1 VLVPWIPV
9 CQPSF
14 VLPPLFDSD
23 MAELL
28 KIQGASH
35 AVPIFSNL
43 RLTPCSTLL
52 CFATGAIRLIFYYSS
67 VIQTTFLQEQSN
79 GGWLSHAYKKINL
92 FISAGDCALH

>member
-1 VLVPWIPV
+1 MLVPWIPV

-35 AVPIFSNL
+35 VVSIFSL
-43 RLTPCSTLL
+43 CASPPVQPC
-52 CFATGAIRLIFYYSS
+52 
-67 VIQTTFLQEQSN
+67 
-79 GGWLSHAYKKINL
+79 
-92 FISAGDCALH
+92 CALQRGLDG

>member
-1 VLVPWIPV
+1 MLVPWIPV

-52 CFATGAIRLIFYYSS
+52 CFATRVIRLIFIIRLYSNNIFTKT
-67 VIQTTFLQEQSN
+67 IQRWMAKSRL
-79 GGWLSHAYKKINL
+79 
-92 FISAGDCALH
+92 

>member
-1 VLVPWIPV
+1 MLVPWIPV

-35 AVPIFSNL
+35 VVSIFSDFASPHFQ
-43 RLTPCSTLL
+43 PCCNFQRGLD
-52 CFATGAIRLIFYYSS
+52 G
-67 VIQTTFLQEQSN
+67 
-79 GGWLSHAYKKINL
+79 
-92 FISAGDCALH
+92 

>member
-1 VLVPWIPV
+1 PV

-35 AVPIFSNL
+35 VVSIFSHL
-43 RLTPCSTLL
+43 CLTTCSTLL
-52 CFATGAIRLIFYYSS
+52 CFATGTRRLTIIRLY
-67 VIQTTFLQEQSN
+67 
-79 GGWLSHAYKKINL
+79 
-92 FISAGDCALH
+92 